1 MFKKLFTMVL
11 LAAAFC
17 GGYHL
22 GHQPGSPDLAP
33 YAKDCYTKAVAA
45 YHQAE
50 ALIRA
55 GTEQVKSAQAL
66 EPPARGREK
75 ISPGVRADGS
85 LFSQAP
91 VPHKKE
97 MWLAA

>member
-1 MFKKLFTMVL
+1 LFKKLFTMVL

-22 GHQPGSPDLAP
+22 GHQPGSLDLAP
-33 YAKDCYTKAVAA
+33 YAKGCHTKVVAA

-50 ALIRA
+50 AMVRA
-55 GTEQVKSAQAL
+55 GAEQIKSAQTL
-66 EPPARGREK
+66 ESPVRRGEK
-75 ISPGVRADGS
+75 ILPGVRADGS

-91 VPHKKE
+91 VSHKKG
-97 MWLAA
+97 